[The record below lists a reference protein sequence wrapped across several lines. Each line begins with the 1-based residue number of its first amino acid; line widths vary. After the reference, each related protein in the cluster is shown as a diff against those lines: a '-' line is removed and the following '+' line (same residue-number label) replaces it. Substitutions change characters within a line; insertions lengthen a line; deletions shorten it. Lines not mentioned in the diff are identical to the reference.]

1 MSGELC
7 NQCPRR
13 CGIDRDVS
21 CGFCGTGNK
30 IKVAR
35 AALHQWE
42 EPCISGTRG
51 SGAVFFCGCNLKCV
65 FCQNS
70 EISRG
75 WGCKEISPERLGE
88 IFVELKN
95 SGAHNI
101 NLITPTHFSRQIR
114 TAIESVKSDIDIPF
128 VYNCGGYE
136 SIDGLSYLSDYISVY
151 LTDIKYFSDELAQR
165 YSRCNDYFER
175 AVTALNFM
183 IESVGAPKYDED
195 GIMQSGVIVRHLV
208 LPSHRHDSIKLLRF
222 LKDNF
227 GTDKFRLSLMSQFT
241 PNGGLADYPEL
252 NRRITTFEYNSVTD
266 TAYDLG
272 FRDAYVQLRSS
283 AKEEYT
289 PPFDLTGVEK

>member
-13 CGIDRDVS
+13 CDIDRDVS
-21 CGFCGTGNK
+21 RGFCGTGNK
-30 IKVAR
+30 INIAR

-75 WGCKEISPERLGE
+75 GGGKEVSSERLGE

-101 NLITPTHFSRQIR
+101 NLVTPTHYARQIR
-114 TAIESVKSDIDIPF
+114 TAIESVRSDINIPF

-136 SIDGLSYLSDYISVY
+136 SIDGLSHLSDYISVY
-151 LTDIKYFSDELAQR
+151 LTDIKYFSDELARR

-175 AVTALNFM
+175 AVAVLDFM
-183 IESVGAPKYDED
+183 IKTVGVPKYDKD

-208 LPSHRHDSIKLLRF
+208 LPSHRHDSIRLLNY
-222 LKDNF
+222 LKENF
-227 GTDKFRLSLMSQFT
+227 GTEGFRLSLMSQFT

-272 FRDAYVQLRSS
+272 FRNAYVQQRSS
-283 AKEEYT
+283 ANAEYT
-289 PPFDLTGVEK
+289 PPFDLTGV

>member
-13 CGIDRDVS
+13 CGIDRDIS
-21 CGFCGTGNK
+21 RGFCGTGNK

-75 WGCKEISPERLGE
+75 GGGKEVSSERLGE

-101 NLITPTHFSRQIR
+101 NLVTPTHYARQIR
-114 TAIESVKSDIDIPF
+114 TAIESVRSDINIPF

-136 SIDGLSYLSDYISVY
+136 SICGLSRLSDYISVY
-151 LTDIKYFSDELAQR
+151 LTDIKYFSNELARR

-175 AVTALNFM
+175 AVAALDFM
-183 IESVGAPKYDED
+183 IKAVGVPKYDKD

-208 LPSHRHDSIKLLRF
+208 LPSHRHDSIRLLNY
-222 LKDNF
+222 LKENF
-227 GTDKFRLSLMSQFT
+227 GTESFRLSLMSQFT

-283 AKEEYT
+283 ANAEYT
-289 PPFDLTGVEK
+289 PPFDLTGV

>member
-21 CGFCGTGNK
+21 RGFCGTGNK
-30 IKVAR
+30 IKIAR

-75 WGCKEISPERLGE
+75 GGGKEVSSERLGK

-101 NLITPTHFSRQIR
+101 NLVTPTHYARQIR
-114 TAIESVKSDIDIPF
+114 TAIESVRSDINIPF

-136 SIDGLSYLSDYISVY
+136 SIDGLSHLSDYISVY
-151 LTDIKYFSDELAQR
+151 LTDIKYFSDELARR

-175 AVTALNFM
+175 AVAALDFM
-183 IESVGAPKYDED
+183 IKTVGVPKYDKD

-208 LPSHRHDSIKLLRF
+208 LPSHRHDSICLLNY
-222 LKDNF
+222 LKENF
-227 GTDKFRLSLMSQFT
+227 GTEGFRLSLMSQFT

-272 FRDAYVQLRSS
+272 FRDAYVQQRSS
-283 AKEEYT
+283 ANEEYT
-289 PPFDLTGVEK
+289 PPFDLTGV

>member
-21 CGFCGTGNK
+21 RGFCGTGNS

-75 WGCKEISPERLGE
+75 GGGKEISPERLGE

-101 NLITPTHFSRQIR
+101 NLVTPTHYTRQIR
-114 TAIESVKSDIDIPF
+114 AAIESVRSNIDIPF

-136 SIDGLSYLSDYISVY
+136 SIDGLSRLSDYISVY
-151 LTDIKYFSDELAQR
+151 LTDIKYFSDELARR

-175 AVTALNFM
+175 AVAALDFM
-183 IESVGAPKYDED
+183 IKAVGVPKYDKD
-195 GIMQSGVIVRHLV
+195 GIMQGGVIVRHLV
-208 LPSHRHDSIKLLRF
+208 LPSHRHDSIRLLNY
-222 LKDNF
+222 LKENF
-227 GTDKFRLSLMSQFT
+227 GTESFRLSLMSQFT

-283 AKEEYT
+283 AKAEYT
-289 PPFDLTGVEK
+289 PPFDLTGV

>member
-21 CGFCGTGNK
+21 RGFCGTGNK
-30 IKVAR
+30 IKIAR

-75 WGCKEISPERLGE
+75 GGGKEVSSERLGE

-101 NLITPTHFSRQIR
+101 NLVTPTHYACQIR
-114 TAIESVKSDIDIPF
+114 TAIESVRSDINIPF

-136 SIDGLSYLSDYISVY
+136 SIDGLSHLSDYISVY
-151 LTDIKYFSDELAQR
+151 LTDIKYFSDVLAR
-165 YSRCNDYFER
+165 RLKKVF
-175 AVTALNFM
+175 
-183 IESVGAPKYDED
+183 
-195 GIMQSGVIVRHLV
+195 
-208 LPSHRHDSIKLLRF
+208 SIDIF
-222 LKDNF
+222 LF
-227 GTDKFRLSLMSQFT
+227 HSQIF
-241 PNGGLADYPEL
+241 L
-252 NRRITTFEYNSVTD
+252 
-266 TAYDLG
+266 
-272 FRDAYVQLRSS
+272 
-283 AKEEYT
+283 
-289 PPFDLTGVEK
+289 

>member
-75 WGCKEISPERLGE
+75 GGGKEISSERLGE

-151 LTDIKYFSDELAQR
+151 LTDIKYFSDELARR

-175 AVTALNFM
+175 AIPALDFM

-222 LKDNF
+222 LKDRF

-283 AKEEYT
+283 AKAEYT
-289 PPFDLTGVEK
+289 PPFDLAGVEK

>member
-21 CGFCGTGNK
+21 RGFCGTGNK
-30 IKVAR
+30 IKIAR

-75 WGCKEISPERLGE
+75 GGGKEVSSERLGE

-101 NLITPTHFSRQIR
+101 NLVTPTHYARQIR
-114 TAIESVKSDIDIPF
+114 TAIESVRSDINIPF

-136 SIDGLSYLSDYISVY
+136 SIDGLSHLSDYISVY
-151 LTDIKYFSDELAQR
+151 LTDIKYFSDELARR

-175 AVTALNFM
+175 AIAALDFM
-183 IESVGAPKYDED
+183 IKTVGVPKYDED

-241 PNGGLADYPEL
+241 PNGRLADYPEL
-252 NRRITTFEYNSVTD
+252 NRRITTFEYSSVTD
-266 TAYDLG
+266 TAYDIG

-283 AKEEYT
+283 AKAEYT
-289 PPFDLTGVEK
+289 PPFDLTGV

>member
-208 LPSHRHDSIKLLRF
+208 LPSHRHDSIKLLSF
-222 LKDNF
+222 LKDRF